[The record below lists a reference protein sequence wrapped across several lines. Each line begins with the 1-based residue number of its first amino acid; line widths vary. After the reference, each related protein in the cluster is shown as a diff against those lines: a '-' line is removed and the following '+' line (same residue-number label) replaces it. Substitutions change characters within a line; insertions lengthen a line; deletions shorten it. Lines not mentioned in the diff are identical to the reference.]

1 MWTIADL
8 NLYWDFARNFTK
20 PAKSLIWQ
28 TPCSVSAVS
37 YTAISQDGKTRFL
50 CPNGKRRPSMNDRR
64 RGERNIL
71 SQPGMGTVRVTQDV
85 EVTRLDSTE
94 AAVITTQTL
103 PVGERVLLEIPDE
116 RSAISK
122 ARLFRTVKTRFVF
135 KDGRLRRE
143 VQLSIIGHTG
153 LPEARGTTEP
163 IRPMTGPMI
172 AAISRRVPVRL
183 VEVSTSGC
191 LCDAPA
197 PLEEGSVGFVDVRTP
212 GHHRTEA
219 VRILRTHRAGGSS
232 WPYRM
237 AVEFLT
243 LAPLSPDSLRG
254 IAAVIA
260 TGAPSAQRP

>member
-1 MWTIADL
+1 
-8 NLYWDFARNFTK
+8 
-20 PAKSLIWQ
+20 
-28 TPCSVSAVS
+28 
-37 YTAISQDGKTRFL
+37 
-50 CPNGKRRPSMNDRR
+50 MNDRR

-71 SQPGMGTVRVTQDV
+71 QQPGMGTVRVTQDV
-85 EVTRLDSTE
+85 EVTRLDSME

-153 LPEARGTTEP
+153 LPEPKAATEP
-163 IRPMTGPMI
+163 TRLSGSPMI
-172 AAISRRVPVRL
+172 AAISRRIPVRL
-183 VEVSTSGC
+183 VEVSASGC
-191 LCDAPA
+191 LCDAPT
-197 PLEEGSVGFVDVRTP
+197 PLEEGSVGFVEVRTP
-212 GHHRTEA
+212 GQHRTEA
-219 VRILRTHRAGGSS
+219 VRILRTQRAGGSS

-243 LAPLSPDSLRG
+243 LAPLSTESLRG
-254 IAAVIA
+254 VAAVIA
-260 TGAPSAQRP
+260 TGVPSAHRS